1 MKLLL
6 CPMPEFIDE
15 DGLYDAESVT
25 LTDEDGRSLLCYIE
39 NSLEEREQ
47 ITYLLLR
54 PVDSPVTIVTSEQNN
69 DRDDE
74 DIAEVIT
81 IEESTEID
89 RVFADAKAVL
99 AELELSLHNTA
110 YTLTVS
116 GELPPLEEEQIVSL
130 ELDDENSQLES
141 EELQFLASFYHDKQQ
156 YKIYTP
162 LSPLLFLASCD
173 SRGKLNLVSPE
184 DRQIQPILEE
194 LLFEELE

>member
-1 MKLLL
+1 
-6 CPMPEFIDE
+6 MPEFINE

-25 LTDEDGRSLLCYIE
+25 LTDEDGRSLLCYVE

-47 ITYLLLR
+47 LTYLLLR
-54 PVDSPVTIVTSEQNN
+54 PVDSPVTIVTFVENN
-69 DRDDE
+69 DRDE
-74 DIAEVIT
+74 DVSEVIT
-81 IEESTEID
+81 IEESIEIKKI
-89 RVFADAKAVL
+89 FADAKAVL

-130 ELDDENSQLES
+130 ELDEENSQLES
-141 EELQFLASFYHDKQQ
+141 EELQFLASFYHDRQQ

-173 SRGKLNLVSPE
+173 GSGKLHLVSPE
-184 DRQIQPILEE
+184 DGQMQPILEE

>member
-1 MKLLL
+1 
-6 CPMPEFIDE
+6 MPDFIDE

-39 NSLEEREQ
+39 NSLDEEKEKL
-47 ITYLLLR
+47 TYLLLR
-54 PVDSPVTIVTSEQNN
+54 PVDSPVIIITFDENKPENEDVSE
-69 DRDDE
+69 
-74 DIAEVIT
+74 VVT
-81 IEESTEID
+81 IEESTEIAKI
-89 RVFADAKAVL
+89 FADAKAVL

-116 GELPPLEEEQIVSL
+116 GELPPLEEEEIVNL
-130 ELDDENSQLES
+130 ELEEENSRLES
-141 EELQFLASFYHDKQQ
+141 EELQFLANFYHDNQQ

-173 SRGKLNLVSPE
+173 ERGELQLISPE
-184 DRQIQPILEE
+184 DRQMQPILEE

>member
-1 MKLLL
+1 
-6 CPMPEFIDE
+6 MPEFINE

-25 LTDEDGRSLLCYIE
+25 LTDEDGRSLLCYVE

-47 ITYLLLR
+47 LTYLLLR
-54 PVDSPVTIVTSEQNN
+54 PVDSPVTIVTFVENN
-69 DRDDE
+69 DRDE
-74 DIAEVIT
+74 DVSEVIT
-81 IEESTEID
+81 IEESIEIKKI
-89 RVFADAKAVL
+89 FADAKAVL

-130 ELDDENSQLES
+130 ELDEENSQLES
-141 EELQFLASFYHDKQQ
+141 EELQFLASFYHNRQQ

-173 SRGKLNLVSPE
+173 ESGKLHLVSPE
-184 DRQIQPILEE
+184 DRQMKPILEE